1 MIYLRFRPRTDPSAP
16 ADWRSPLAW
25 SRWFSQVAAVT
36 FFNLRTLPERKGA
49 ALAAAVGIAGVV
61 AVFVGVLSIAEGFRA
76 AMKVSGPADVVI
88 VLRSGADTEM
98 TSGLSRE
105 EVRLIADTPGV
116 ARTAAGPLASAE
128 LFVMIN
134 LPKRSTGTDAN
145 VPFRGVEKTALVVRG
160 DIHLVEGRKFE
171 SGRNE
176 VIVGAGAARAFAGL
190 EVGRKLRIGLNEWD
204 IVGIFAGGGGAAES
218 ELWTDAAV
226 LQPAYHRGDS
236 FQSVYAKLTSPQAFQ
251 QFKDSLTT
259 NPQLKAKAIPQAE
272 FLSEQSSMLTGFI
285 RSIGFFIAALMAL
298 GALFGALNTMYSAV
312 AARTREIA
320 TLRALGFGT
329 SPILLSVMFESL
341 VLALV
346 GGTIGALA
354 SYLAFDG
361 FKAAT
366 INWQTFSQIAFAF
379 SVTPRLL
386 LSAIVWAVSI
396 GLFGGLFPAI
406 RAGRLPIAAALR
418 ET

>member
-1 MIYLRFRPRTDPSAP
+1 MN
-16 ADWRSPLAW
+16 
-25 SRWFSQVAAVT
+25 WFSQILSITQFA
-36 FFNLRTLPERKGA
+36 LRTIPERKGA
-49 ALAAAVGIAGVV
+49 AFAAAVGIAGVV
-61 AVFVGVLSIAEGFRA
+61 AVLVGVLSIAEGFRA
-76 AMKVSGPADVVI
+76 AMTIKGSDDVAI
-88 VLRSGADTEM
+88 VLRSSADNEM

-105 EVRLIADTPGV
+105 EARLVADAEGV
-116 ARTAAGPLASAE
+116 ARPPDGPLASAE

-145 VPFRGVEKTALVVRG
+145 VPFRGVEKAALTVRG
-160 DIHLVEGRKFE
+160 DVRMVEGRKFE

-176 VIVGAGAARAFAGL
+176 VIAGVGAARAFDGL
-190 EVGRKLRIGLNEWD
+190 QVGNTIRVGQNSWTV
-204 IVGIFAGGGGAAES
+204 VGIFSGGGGAAES

-236 FQSVYAKLTSPQAFQ
+236 FQSVYVKLASPGAFD
-251 QFKDSLTT
+251 QFKQAVTS
-259 NPQLKAKAIPQAE
+259 NPQLKVKALRQAE
-272 FLSEQSSMLTGFI
+272 FMEEQSTMLTNFI
-285 RSIGFFIAALMAL
+285 RTIGFAIAALMAL

-320 TLRALGFGT
+320 TLRALGFGR
-329 SPILLSVMFESL
+329 SPVILSVMLESL

-346 GGTIGALA
+346 GGVTGAA
-354 SYLAFDG
+354 AAYFAFDG

-379 SVTPRLL
+379 AVTPPLL
-386 LSAIVWAVSI
+386 VSAIVWAATI
-396 GLFGGLFPAI
+396 GLIGGLFPAI
-406 RAGRLPIAAALR
+406 RAARLPIAAALR